1 MNAEIL
7 QAEVAELRT
16 ALAGHGLQPY
26 QIDSFAAHFRL
37 LRRWNPTH
45 NLTRVLAPEAAAVR
59 HYLDCS
65 LPLLGEEAPLNIF
78 DIGSGAGF
86 PGLMAA
92 ILWPETSVTL
102 VEPSRKR
109 ASFLQIA
116 AGELRLPNV
125 RISTPMLSFGQ
136 TAARVLSRA
145 TFSATSRQ
153 ELWRYVASNGS
164 LWAWTTEHERSTWE
178 LEAFTWNP
186 LQTTWHPYPLPT
198 TQDGVHLKH
207 GVLRVVRGPTV

>member
-7 QAEVAELRT
+7 EAEVAQLRT
-16 ALAGHGLQPY
+16 ALAGHGLQPH

-116 AGELRLPNV
+116 
-125 RISTPMLSFGQ
+125 
-136 TAARVLSRA
+136 VLSRA

-186 LQTTWHPYPLPT
+186 LQTTWHPYSLPT